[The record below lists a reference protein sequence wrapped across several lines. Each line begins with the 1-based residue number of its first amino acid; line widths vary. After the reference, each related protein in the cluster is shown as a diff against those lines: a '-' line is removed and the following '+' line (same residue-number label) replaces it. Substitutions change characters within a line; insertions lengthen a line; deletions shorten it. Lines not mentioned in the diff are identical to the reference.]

1 VKRLLRTLIR
11 VGMRRGW
18 SRGVVEGNR
27 AWVVIGGIA
36 LVGHLAGRTLGRKEV
51 VVFRERLE
59 PGQSFRVTHTP
70 KP

>member
-1 VKRLLRTLIR
+1 MKRLLRTLLR
-11 VGMRRGW
+11 AGMRRGW
-18 SRGVVEGNR
+18 SRGIVEGNR

-36 LVGHLAGRTLGRKEV
+36 LVGHLAGRALGRKEV

-59 PGQSFRVTHTP
+59 PGQSFRVTHTQ

>member
-1 VKRLLRTLIR
+1 MKRLLRTLIR

-36 LVGHLAGRTLGRKEV
+36 LVGHLAGRALGRKEA

-59 PGQSFRVTHTP
+59 PGQSFRVSHTP